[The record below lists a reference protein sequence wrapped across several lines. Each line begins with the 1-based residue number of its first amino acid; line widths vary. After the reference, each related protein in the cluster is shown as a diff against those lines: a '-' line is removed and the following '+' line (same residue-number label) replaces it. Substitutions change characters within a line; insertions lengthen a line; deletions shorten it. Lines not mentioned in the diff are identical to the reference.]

1 MEAGSVFTF
10 AIKEAHH
17 WVILSDPRANPDAVL
32 IVHLT
37 SWRKDKEQTC
47 IIEKGEHECIV
58 ERCCVYYEGATI
70 TTLRDLFN
78 AKDGGVLKLERLLMP
93 ADVLKRIREGVVLSD
108 NVPTGAEELL
118 RQQGLIK

>member
-10 AIKEAHH
+10 AVKEEHR
-17 WVILSDPRANPDAVL
+17 WVILSDPKAYPDAVL
-32 IVHLT
+32 IVNLT

-47 IIEKGEHECIV
+47 IIERGEHECIV
-58 ERCCVYYEGATI
+58 KRSCVYYEGATI

-78 AKDGGVLKLERLLMP
+78 AMDGGVLKLERQLMP
-93 ADVLKRIREGVVLSD
+93 ADVLKRIRDGVVLSD
-108 NVPTGAEELL
+108 NVPTGVEELL